1 MSLFSSITKINEFCK
16 IPPPSSFILTPL
28 FIKFKKNLHP
38 PSPPIYF
45 DPPFISH
52 LRVLTMLYKNKGR
65 KFVYSSIWEG
75 NLATHVDVWSGIF
88 ATYSNFIIYL
98 IWYFCYLDDK
108 FPPIIGICHQI
119 NMYNVFE
126 GNISHLSP
134 FKTVPQYIF
143 RFWSFLNDFLY

>member
-1 MSLFSSITKINEFCK
+1 MSLFSLITKINEFCE
-16 IPPPSSFILTPL
+16 IPPPSPFILTPHL
-28 FIKFKKNLHP
+28 LVTSEHEPCYIRTKEENLC
-38 PSPPIYF
+38 
-45 DPPFISH
+45 IS
-52 LRVLTMLYKNKGR
+52 
-65 KFVYSSIWEG
+65 SSIWEG
-75 NLATHVDVWSGIF
+75 NLATHLDVWSGIF
-88 ATYSNFIIYL
+88 ATYSSFIIYL